1 MKEAVFLRWV
11 VDVAKRFGWR
21 CWHVPAPMRHSR
33 TGGWVGARE
42 AAGLADLILI
52 HDDPPRLIFAEVKG
66 SGSSYDVTDA
76 QREFLTYVKEVG
88 DVAIDLAADLPVRG
102 SRIVGAY
109 VWRPGM
115 EDAIETVLRSRVL
128 S

>member
-1 MKEAVFLRWV
+1 MKEAQFQRWV

-33 TGGWVGARE
+33 TSGWVGARE

-66 SGSSYDVTDA
+66 SSSSYGVTDA
-76 QREFLTYVKEVG
+76 QREFLAAVQAVG
-88 DVAIDLAADLPVRG
+88 DLTLDDTDLPVRVRR
-102 SRIVGAY
+102 SVGAY

-128 S
+128 T